1 MAVDELCDLIRRHAR
16 PGRTLL
22 GDSVAISAIEH
33 DGPPAFSITG
43 TMLVLLAQG
52 TKTLAV
58 GDRVHTYTAGQTL
71 VTSAELPTT
80 GHFVGA
86 SPDVPALG
94 FSLVL
99 KPALIAEL
107 LLRSSA
113 GSRPQARRGTVPSGL
128 SIEDADPELLDAV
141 TGMVRLFDRPRDAP
155 VLAPLIERE
164 LTWLLIVGPHG
175 PVVRQ
180 LGLADS
186 GLSRIAHAVRW
197 LRERYADSIRV
208 EDLARMTQMSPSTF
222 HRSFLA
228 VTAMSP
234 IQFQKQLRLQEARI
248 RLVADNTDVAGVAHS
263 VGYQSPSQFSRDYRR
278 RFGASPLDDSSALR
292 AAG

>member
-1 MAVDELCDLIRRHAR
+1 MAMDELTDLIRRHAR
-16 PGRTLL
+16 SGRTLL
-22 GDSVAISAIEH
+22 GDAVAISAVEH
-33 DGPPAFSITG
+33 DGPPEYSITG

-58 GDRVHTYTAGQTL
+58 GDQVHTYTAGQTL
-71 VTSAELPTT
+71 VTSAELPAT

-107 LLRSSA
+107 LLQGGA
-113 GSRPQARRGTVPSGL
+113 GSRPQARRSTVPSGM
-128 SIEDADPELLDAV
+128 SIEAADPELLDAV
-141 TGMVRLFDRPRDAP
+141 TRMVRLFERPRDAP

-164 LTWLLIVGPHG
+164 LTWLLLVGPHA

-197 LRERYADSIRV
+197 LRERYADAIRV
-208 EDLARMTQMSPSTF
+208 DELARMTAMSPSAF

-248 RLVADNTDVAGVAHS
+248 RLIADNTDVAGVAHS

-278 RFGASPLDDSSALR
+278 RFGASPLDDSIAIR